1 MNSEKKEEKN
11 NWNRENGTVLI
22 YEWNRIF
29 SQESKNIQEKNEES
43 RNRKNVLFLCE
54 NEWEMDELIEM
65 RWLSGEK
72 VSDDAN

>member
-1 MNSEKKEEKN
+1 MNSEKKEEKK

>member
-1 MNSEKKEEKN
+1 MELCWFMNETESSVRKVKIFKK
-11 NWNRENGTVLI
+11 
-22 YEWNRIF
+22 
-29 SQESKNIQEKNEES
+29 KNEES

>member
-72 VSDDAN
+72 VSNDAN